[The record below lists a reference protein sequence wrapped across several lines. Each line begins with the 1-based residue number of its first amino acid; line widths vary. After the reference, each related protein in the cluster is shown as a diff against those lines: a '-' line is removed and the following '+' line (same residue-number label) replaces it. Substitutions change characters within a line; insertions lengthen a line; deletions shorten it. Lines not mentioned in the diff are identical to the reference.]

1 MTVGPARMQTVQNI
15 RPSVYS
21 SHANSFNHLLE
32 NARILGCF
40 GCGPPSVDVIFF
52 FRFRFFDFGCEVTE
66 LEEACLSQTA
76 YDSFDFEDAG
86 CEVDLT
92 ELEEACVSLRW
103 SQTAD
108 DSFD

>member
-1 MTVGPARMQTVQNI
+1 MNK
-15 RPSVYS
+15 
-21 SHANSFNHLLE
+21 NS
-32 NARILGCF
+32 
-40 GCGPPSVDVIFF
+40 
-52 FRFRFFDFGCEVTE
+52 EVKKPTQYKIME
-66 LEEACLSQTA
+66 LKMECLSQTA
-76 YDSFDFEDAG
+76 DDSFDFEDPG

>member
-1 MTVGPARMQTVQNI
+1 MYTPKHNYLNYGLWTLI
-15 RPSVYS
+15 WK
-21 SHANSFNHLLE
+21 
-32 NARILGCF
+32 
-40 GCGPPSVDVIFF
+40 
-52 FRFRFFDFGCEVTE
+52 
-66 LEEACLSQTA
+66 QTA
-76 YDSFDFEDAG
+76 DDSFDFEDAG